1 MLTRPLPLAHPAIR
15 RALVAAG
22 LAACMLPGAAQAE
35 RISVVL
41 DQAKV
46 MSLPQGTKT
55 VVVGNPAIADVT
67 VQKNGIIVITGKTYG
82 TTNLIALDTSG
93 KIMAESALFVEAP
106 SDGLVTVQRGL
117 ERESYS
123 CTPRCAPTMVP
134 GDATAFFTSVGA
146 QTKQRNEL
154 ANPNAK

>member
-1 MLTRPLPLAHPAIR
+1 MLTCLLPLARPMAR
-15 RALVAAG
+15 RVLVAAG
-22 LAACMLPGAAQAE
+22 LAACLLPGAAQAE

-46 MSLPQGTKT
+46 MSLPQGTRT

-82 TTNLIALDTSG
+82 ATNLIALDTGG

-106 SDGLVTVQRGL
+106 SEGLVTVQRGL

-146 QTKQRNEL
+146 QTQQRNQL

>member
-1 MLTRPLPLAHPAIR
+1 MLTRLLPFARPAIG
-15 RALVAAG
+15 RALMVAG
-22 LAACMLPGAAQAE
+22 LAACALPGTAQAE
-35 RISVVL
+35 RIAVVL

-46 MSLPQGTKT
+46 MSLPQGTRT

-106 SDGLVTVQRGL
+106 TDGLVTVQRGL

-134 GDATAFFTSVGA
+134 GDATAFFSSVGA
-146 QTKQRNEL
+146 QTQQRNQL